1 MGPDGLARLN
11 AALDELP
18 RGRLTWARIRQ
29 PCPVRPYA
37 AVMTLNADEHALL
50 RLIAQS
56 PEPVAASD
64 FFHTIHPANFERS
77 AAEEDPRRVAWQ
89 EKQFGLY
96 KAMIDLHDAGLI
108 RIVHPA
114 NGERPDLMEAT
125 EAGHA
130 ALN

>member
-1 MGPDGLARLN
+1 
-11 AALDELP
+11 
-18 RGRLTWARIRQ
+18 
-29 PCPVRPYA
+29 
-37 AVMTLNADEHALL
+37 MTLNADERELL
-50 RLIAQS
+50 RLIAQAA
-56 PEPVAASD
+56 EPVAASD
-64 FFHTIHPANFERS
+64 FFHSIHPASFELS

-96 KAMIDLHDAGLI
+96 RAMIDLHDGGLI

-130 ALN
+130 ALT

>member
-1 MGPDGLARLN
+1 
-11 AALDELP
+11 
-18 RGRLTWARIRQ
+18 
-29 PCPVRPYA
+29 
-37 AVMTLNADEHALL
+37 MTLNADEHELL

-64 FFHTIHPANFERS
+64 FFHIIHPANFERS
-77 AAEEDPRRVAWQ
+77 ASEEDPRRVAWQ

-96 KAMIDLHDAGLI
+96 KAMIDLHDSGLI
-108 RIVHPA
+108 LPA

-125 EAGHA
+125 ETGHA

>member
-1 MGPDGLARLN
+1 VTLLSP
-11 AALDELP
+11 AL
-18 RGRLTWARIRQ
+18 
-29 PCPVRPYA
+29 YA
-37 AVMTLNADEHALL
+37 AVMTLNADEHELL

-96 KAMIDLHDAGLI
+96 KAMIDLHDGGLI

-130 ALN
+130 ALT

>member
-1 MGPDGLARLN
+1 MMVGTSDTRLVLLRGN
-11 AALDELP
+11 SASAKSSILPSPAL
-18 RGRLTWARIRQ
+18 
-29 PCPVRPYA
+29 YA
-37 AVMTLNADEHALL
+37 AVMTLNADEYELL

-64 FFHTIHPANFERS
+64 FFHTMHPANFERS

-96 KAMIDLHDAGLI
+96 KATIDLHDDGLI

-114 NGERPDLMEAT
+114 NGERPDLVEAT
-125 EAGHA
+125 DEGRT
-130 ALN
+130 ALA

>member
-1 MGPDGLARLN
+1 MNGDEQLLRLRPGLLALTTATPIPARFHSP
-11 AALDELP
+11 AL
-18 RGRLTWARIRQ
+18 
-29 PCPVRPYA
+29 YA
-37 AVMTLNADEHALL
+37 AVMTLNADEYELL

-64 FFHTIHPANFERS
+64 FFQTIHPANFERS

-89 EKQFGLY
+89 KKQLGLY
-96 KAMIDLHDAGLI
+96 KAVIDLHDGNLI

-114 NGERPDLMEAT
+114 NGERPDLVEAT

-130 ALN
+130 ALT

>member
-1 MGPDGLARLN
+1 
-11 AALDELP
+11 
-18 RGRLTWARIRQ
+18 
-29 PCPVRPYA
+29 
-37 AVMTLNADEHALL
+37 MTLNADEYELL

-64 FFHTIHPANFERS
+64 FFHTIHPADFERS
-77 AAEEDPRRVAWQ
+77 APEEDPRRVEWQ

-96 KAMIDLHDAGLI
+96 KAMLDLHDGGLI

-114 NGERPDLMEAT
+114 NGERPDLTEAT

-130 ALN
+130 ALS

>member
-1 MGPDGLARLN
+1 
-11 AALDELP
+11 
-18 RGRLTWARIRQ
+18 
-29 PCPVRPYA
+29 
-37 AVMTLNADEHALL
+37 MTLNADEHELL

-77 AAEEDPRRVAWQ
+77 AGEEDPRRVAWQ

-96 KAMIDLHDAGLI
+96 KAMIDLHDGGLI

-130 ALN
+130 ALT